1 LGNFIQLR
9 REWQKSAQNEK
20 SSPCASFVSELEL
33 LQKLFDRH
41 LMMRGDIFEDPGQGA
56 DLDRVMVGNILA
68 SKLSLEVG
76 RQVDRIRKDK
86 WR

>member
-1 LGNFIQLR
+1 MRFVCFRARAPAKALR
-9 REWQKSAQNEK
+9 P
-20 SSPCASFVSELEL
+20 SSDDA
-33 LQKLFDRH
+33 RRY
-41 LMMRGDIFEDPGQGA
+41 MMRGDIFEDPGQGA
-56 DLDRVMVGNILA
+56 DLDRVMVGNSLA